1 MKFENILLTSGIAL
15 LAVALGI
22 MVFDPVTRTE
32 DPDPRFNVEVSSF
45 ANGDAEFVYRP
56 MQNDSLDVYMTYNI
70 TVDNQSIES
79 VENRKVENISYE
91 QPFRV
96 TVQADPDQ
104 EVTVFMKIKDLAG
117 ELLHD
122 SRHTIS
128 GVQQE

>member
-70 TVDNQSIES
+70 SVDNQSIES
-79 VENRKVENISYE
+79 VEDRRVENISYE

-104 EVTVFMKIKDLAG
+104 EVAVFMKIEDLAG

-128 GVQQE
+128 AAQQE